1 MTPQLPPSTK
11 KKDLTTGSL
20 AGNIFRLAGPM
31 TVGMFLHSF
40 YSMADAFWLGRLS
53 KLALASQTV
62 CWPFMFLAF
71 AVGMGFGTAGTTLVS
86 QYTGADRPEEAE
98 LAAGQTMLLLVALT
112 ASVALPVIALAPHL
126 LWLVNAPENTVP
138 DAILY
143 LRIMMLGMPLVGF
156 IVAYG
161 AALRGLGDTLTVV
174 MIGAVAVMLN
184 IVMDP
189 LLIFGLGPFPEL
201 GVAGAGVASVLARL
215 VEAFVCLLVMRTGRA
230 GLRVHVR
237 DLRPEWSILRR
248 LVKVGAPV
256 AVNRGSDSV
265 GFAVFQAII
274 NSLGTTVI
282 AAFRIGFSIIRLFN
296 MPAFAVATAAAPIVG
311 QALGARKR
319 RLARRTVW
327 TSTGFV
333 AVAMFVPLVLVMSG
347 GQYVARFFVD
357 SQEVAMEARRF
368 FHVVPASSYVYGV
381 LTVLLSAF
389 YGSGHTRPALAIG
402 ILRLWVLRIPLA
414 LTLVFLLHWG
424 SFGAYFAMVGAN
436 IVCAAVTLRLFL
448 RGGWES
454 PVVEEAPGPAEIE
467 AEPAES

>member
-156 IVAYG
+156 IVA
-161 AALRGLGDTLTVV
+161 
-174 MIGAVAVMLN
+174 
-184 IVMDP
+184 
-189 LLIFGLGPFPEL
+189 
-201 GVAGAGVASVLARL
+201 
-215 VEAFVCLLVMRTGRA
+215 
-230 GLRVHVR
+230 
-237 DLRPEWSILRR
+237 
-248 LVKVGAPV
+248 
-256 AVNRGSDSV
+256 
-265 GFAVFQAII
+265 
-274 NSLGTTVI
+274 
-282 AAFRIGFSIIRLFN
+282 
-296 MPAFAVATAAAPIVG
+296 
-311 QALGARKR
+311 
-319 RLARRTVW
+319 
-327 TSTGFV
+327 
-333 AVAMFVPLVLVMSG
+333 
-347 GQYVARFFVD
+347 
-357 SQEVAMEARRF
+357 
-368 FHVVPASSYVYGV
+368 
-381 LTVLLSAF
+381 
-389 YGSGHTRPALAIG
+389 
-402 ILRLWVLRIPLA
+402 
-414 LTLVFLLHWG
+414 
-424 SFGAYFAMVGAN
+424 
-436 IVCAAVTLRLFL
+436 
-448 RGGWES
+448 
-454 PVVEEAPGPAEIE
+454 
-467 AEPAES
+467 